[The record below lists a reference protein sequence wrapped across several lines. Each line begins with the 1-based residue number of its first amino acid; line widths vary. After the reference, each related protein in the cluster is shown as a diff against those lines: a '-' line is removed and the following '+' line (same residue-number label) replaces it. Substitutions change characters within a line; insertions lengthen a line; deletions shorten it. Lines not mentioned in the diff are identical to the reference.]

1 MINILIFNCAD
12 SELSITIVWPNDL
25 PEKAIPN
32 TRTTKT
38 KLPLPYSFLIIK
50 SPIWCGKVHTAIHRL
65 KNSSIKQVNK
75 GGEWGIRGT
84 EHFHLTN
91 LSFYL

>member
-12 SELSITIVWPNDL
+12 SELSITIVWPNDR

-50 SPIWCGKVHTAIHRL
+50 VQFDVVKFILLYIVSKIHQL
-65 KNSSIKQVNK
+65 NKLIK
-75 GGEWGIRGT
+75 GEN
-84 EHFHLTN
+84 EA
-91 LSFYL
+91 

>member
-50 SPIWCGKVHTAIHRL
+50 SPI
-65 KNSSIKQVNK
+65 
-75 GGEWGIRGT
+75 
-84 EHFHLTN
+84 
-91 LSFYL
+91 

>member
-1 MINILIFNCAD
+1 MINILIFDCAD
-12 SELSITIVWPNDL
+12 SELSITIVWPNDR

-65 KNSSIKQVNK
+65 KNPSIKQVNK